1 MFEQELYEKEAAEMK
16 TEPGDLFHNYE
27 IRGLP
32 LNSPRF
38 YKIFAVAGFLN
49 IFAFLM
55 LGQPQLFTRGACE
68 SPFVGRVCTVLDT
81 VYVGS
86 LIFGTE
92 RDYVDKEYEKT
103 EIDDADIVWIDQTG
117 VGPQFAYP
125 EGYFYQDPALAAA
138 SEVGTDSGFLAPGI
152 PSNPR
157 PITSTPLINTPQV
170 LKPANPN
177 AVTGKEGDL
186 FTTEDDTAAG
196 ENPTV
201 ANAVDR
207 KGKRGGRVNGGANAN
222 KADTATNATPGPTP
236 LSSDAV
242 TAVEINKKP
251 LTDFVDQIVSQWATG
266 QVDVAQEF
274 TVVLNGVLTPEGR
287 LDPVKSKFDATK
299 EKGDKKMIE
308 VAKSALTAVGD
319 SGFLTYLRSLDVE
332 KFTVT
337 LVQDADNITAVISS
351 PQKSEERAR
360 KISSGMS
367 GYIMIGKT
375 TAKNPSDELA
385 LLEGAKVTSEGKNF
399 IINFT
404 MPKPIAQEMINRKL
418 KEAQA
423 KQAAQPQPNGTAT
436 TTGNDNTALR

>member
-1 MFEQELYEKEAAEMK
+1 
-16 TEPGDLFHNYE
+16 
-27 IRGLP
+27 
-32 LNSPRF
+32 
-38 YKIFAVAGFLN
+38 
-49 IFAFLM
+49 
-55 LGQPQLFTRGACE
+55 
-68 SPFVGRVCTVLDT
+68 
-81 VYVGS
+81 
-86 LIFGTE
+86 
-92 RDYVDKEYEKT
+92 
-103 EIDDADIVWIDQTG
+103 
-117 VGPQFAYP
+117 
-125 EGYFYQDPALAAA
+125 
-138 SEVGTDSGFLAPGI
+138 
-152 PSNPR
+152 
-157 PITSTPLINTPQV
+157 
-170 LKPANPN
+170 
-177 AVTGKEGDL
+177 
-186 FTTEDDTAAG
+186 
-196 ENPTV
+196 
-201 ANAVDR
+201 
-207 KGKRGGRVNGGANAN
+207 
-222 KADTATNATPGPTP
+222 
-236 LSSDAV
+236 
-242 TAVEINKKP
+242 
-251 LTDFVDQIVSQWATG
+251 
-266 QVDVAQEF
+266 
-274 TVVLNGVLTPEGR
+274 
-287 LDPVKSKFDATK
+287 VKSKFDATK